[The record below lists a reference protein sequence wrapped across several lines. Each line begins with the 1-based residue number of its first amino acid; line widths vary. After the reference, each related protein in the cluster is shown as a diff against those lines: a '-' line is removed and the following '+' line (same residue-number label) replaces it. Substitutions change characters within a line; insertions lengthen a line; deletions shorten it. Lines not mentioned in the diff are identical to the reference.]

1 MKQPNR
7 GVIGEVCH
15 DWFYA
20 TNCILHVT
28 AASAQR
34 GFSDE
39 KVGEVLLLNQCCA
52 HLCPLH
58 TCTSP
63 KSTPCREI
71 VLPVALLT
79 AVMVC
84 SCVRCAIV
92 AGSTIEKVFSPGT
105 DSYKY
110 AAIEFHLIRG
120 L

>member
-1 MKQPNR
+1 M
-7 GVIGEVCH
+7 
-15 DWFYA
+15 
-20 TNCILHVT
+20 
-28 AASAQR
+28 
-34 GFSDE
+34 
-39 KVGEVLLLNQCCA
+39 
-52 HLCPLH
+52 
-58 TCTSP
+58 
-63 KSTPCREI
+63 
-71 VLPVALLT
+71 LPVALLT